1 MEAERLNASY
11 SSSGVNEGV
20 CWGCD
25 RCSVPLAL
33 LIKNAFCF
41 LTQQIIYSFRFMA
54 HTSTRFYPPPH
65 LWRDALCALHQAW
78 LPAHLSTCLAVLWI
92 QLKSNSLPTLYPLL
106 LHRVLCLYGEMCC
119 NACIILEWLWYSNSI
134 YYERAIY
141 VYSANKSEYD
151 SVKIAPS
158 VSQDA
163 VDSAYALS
171 NNSSITP
178 YSILFKPIRWQPQIK
193 CTLQCTTLLLSSA
206 DGSKELFT
214 KWKDW
219 MGKVTEQYLVK
230 IFVF

>member
-41 LTQQIIYSFRFMA
+41 LTQQIIYSFRLMA

-78 LPAHLSTCLAVLWI
+78 LPAHLSTCLTVLWI

-106 LHRVLCLYGEMCC
+106 LHGELCLYGEMCC

-141 VYSANKSEYD
+141 VYSANKSEYA
-151 SVKIAPS
+151 SV
-158 VSQDA
+158 
-163 VDSAYALS
+163 
-171 NNSSITP
+171 
-178 YSILFKPIRWQPQIK
+178 IRLPPLYHK
-193 CTLQCTTLLLSSA
+193 
-206 DGSKELFT
+206 
-214 KWKDW
+214 
-219 MGKVTEQYLVK
+219 MR
-230 IFVF
+230 